1 MTHTSRMSITLAAVW
16 LLSGCALLEPRAKN
30 DAPTNVNVSERGA
43 GYALLYDLATQQ
55 KHSNLLSLIKKETP
69 ELKALLE
76 RISKTSQA
84 TATELET
91 LAKMSPPLNLKVTHL
106 PRIEQATRDSIAK
119 ETSKEILRSNG
130 VEMELTMV
138 SSQLS
143 GMNYA
148 AHLARS
154 LALVEGNARRKEFL
168 QRTDRTYSELHD
180 QVYKMLSARYLR

>member
-30 DAPTNVNVSERGA
+30 DAPTNVNVSERSA

-55 KHSNLLSLIKKETP
+55 KHSSLLSLIKKETP

-154 LALVEGNARRKEFL
+154 LALAEGNARRKEFL

-180 QVYKMLSARYLR
+180 QAYKMLSVRCLR

>member
-1 MTHTSRMSITLAAVW
+1 MTCAARISIWLAAAW

-30 DAPTNVNVSERGA
+30 DAPTNVTVSERSA

-55 KHSNLLSLIKKETP
+55 KHSDLLSYIKKETP
-69 ELKALLE
+69 ELQGLLE
-76 RISKTSQA
+76 RISKASQA
-84 TATELET
+84 TATDLEA

-119 ETSKEILRSNG
+119 ETSQEILNRHG
-130 VEMELTMV
+130 VAMELTMV
-138 SSQLS
+138 SSQLA

-154 LALVEGNARRKEFL
+154 LALVEGNARRKAFL

-180 QVYKMLSARYLR
+180 QAHKMLSARYSR